1 MSAKQDAYAV
11 TAKTIIGNLE
21 KRNME
26 GFYFASREELVR
38 TVMSMMEKGSSIA
51 WGGSESFKESGMLK
65 ALEEDGSFELIDRL
79 TARTPEERRKIFGQT
94 AMCDYFFMSTNAITL
109 NGELVN
115 IDGNGNRV
123 SALIHGPQYVFIIAG
138 MNKVVKDVEEGFK
151 RTRVAA
157 CPPNGVRLHKST
169 PCATMGRCMECMSDE
184 CMCNQFVI
192 TRRSGHKGRIK
203 VFLVGEELGF

>member
-1 MSAKQDAYAV
+1 MSAKQDAFAI

-26 GFYFASREELVR
+26 GFYCATKEELVE
-38 TVMSMMEKGSSIA
+38 TIMPMLEKGASIA

-65 ALEEDGSFELIDRL
+65 ALEQDGSFELIDRL
-79 TARTPEERRKIFGQT
+79 KATTPEERRKIFGQT
-94 AMCDYFFMSTNAITL
+94 AMSDYFFMSTNAITL

-115 IDGNGNRV
+115 IDGNGNRL
-123 SALIHGPQYVFIIAG
+123 SALIHGPAHVFIIAG
-138 MNKVVKDVEEGFK
+138 MNKVTKDVEEGFK
-151 RTRVAA
+151 RTRVCA
-157 CPPNGVRLHKST
+157 CPPNGVRLNKST
-169 PCATMGRCMECMSDE
+169 PCAKIGRCGECMSEE

-203 VFLVGEELGF
+203 IFLVGEELGF